1 MLSEKAVGIRGMRVC
16 QGGGEA
22 EKGEGRTEGYPDDY
36 AEERDILRNEDMY
49 VCVCV
54 SPSW

>member
-1 MLSEKAVGIRGMRVC
+1 MRVC